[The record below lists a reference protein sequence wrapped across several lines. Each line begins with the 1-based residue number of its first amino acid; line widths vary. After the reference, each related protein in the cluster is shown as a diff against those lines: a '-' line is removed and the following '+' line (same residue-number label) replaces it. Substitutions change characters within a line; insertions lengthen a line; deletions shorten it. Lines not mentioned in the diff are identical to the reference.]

1 MSNTNKEYTESDWKL
16 FRKKI
21 VEWQENYMDNLN
33 QEYIKLLSQDENPSD
48 KFWKLSKRINKDKRS
63 PGVVIDLRRSTMVVN
78 ILDLLNNKI
87 IEIGDLDDF
96 SDILKDTINSY
107 LRVIYRI
114 D

>member
-1 MSNTNKEYTESDWKL
+1 MSSTNKEYTESDWKL

-21 VEWQENYMDNLN
+21 VEWQENYIDNLN
-33 QEYIKLLSQDENPSD
+33 QEYIKLLSQDGTPSD

-63 PGVVIDLRRSTMVVN
+63 HGVVIDLRRSTMVVN